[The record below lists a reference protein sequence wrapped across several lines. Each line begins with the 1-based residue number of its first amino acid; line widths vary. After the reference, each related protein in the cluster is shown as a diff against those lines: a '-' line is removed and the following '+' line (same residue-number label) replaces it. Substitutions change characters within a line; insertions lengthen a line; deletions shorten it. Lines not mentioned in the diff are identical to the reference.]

1 MSIYLNFNIVFRC
14 GHCKTLAPKW
24 DAAAERLKNN
34 NNIVIAKCDSTA
46 NEIKGVDIKGFPTLK
61 FYPGNNKSKPID
73 FDGDRT
79 EEGIIKWLKEHTT
92 YNFFFFNN
100 IYFLK

>member
-1 MSIYLNFNIVFRC
+1 M
-14 GHCKTLAPKW
+14 
-24 DAAAERLKNN
+24 
-34 NNIVIAKCDSTA
+34 IAKCDSTA

-92 YNFFFFNN
+92 HPWTEEVKEDLWE
-100 IYFLK
+100 IIVGWYFWN